1 MVFAIHTY
9 GNESQI
15 EYKHRITDKITSDY
29 QIYNKISGVL
39 KILDDKEWQS
49 YMWNKIYR
57 KKLFDNIQFPKGR
70 GLDEDLSVMHLIFH
84 NASSS
89 IYINSEFYYYLH
101 REGSICSSIDKASQV
116 KKLIDRNAARWEVT
130 CLLYLMRNTMRCFVK
145 CKILLFQLVC
155 NL

>member
-1 MVFAIHTY
+1 MWCLRYIHTY

-70 GLDEDLSVMHLIFH
+70 GLGRRLIGY
-84 NASSS
+84 AS
-89 IYINSEFYYYLH
+89 YF
-101 REGSICSSIDKASQV
+101 SQC
-116 KKLIDRNAARWEVT
+116 IIFN
-130 CLLYLMRNTMRCFVK
+130 LYKFGVL
-145 CKILLFQLVC
+145 LLFTS
-155 NL
+155 

>member
-1 MVFAIHTY
+1 MYSIMTQDLIESKADIAQCGVCDTYIHTYIHTY

-70 GLDEDLSVMHLIFH
+70 GLDEDLSVMHHLQFI
-84 NASSS
+84 
-89 IYINSEFYYYLH
+89 
-101 REGSICSSIDKASQV
+101 
-116 KKLIDRNAARWEVT
+116 
-130 CLLYLMRNTMRCFVK
+130 
-145 CKILLFQLVC
+145 
-155 NL
+155 